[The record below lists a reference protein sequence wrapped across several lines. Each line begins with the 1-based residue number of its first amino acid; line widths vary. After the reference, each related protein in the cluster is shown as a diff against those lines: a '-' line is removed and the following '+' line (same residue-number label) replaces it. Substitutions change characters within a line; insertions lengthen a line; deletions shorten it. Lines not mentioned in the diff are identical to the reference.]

1 MKAEDLVFFHID
13 NTLTFIH
20 LISSLFFS
28 MVEMNDAVDDSDDDA
43 DYTKMD
49 MVWPFIILMGIKRAH
64 ILFSRVNLLCKQ
76 KGNSLIHVIKC

>member
-1 MKAEDLVFFHID
+1 
-13 NTLTFIH
+13 
-20 LISSLFFS
+20 

-64 ILFSRVNLLCKQ
+64 IYSLVLIFYVNKR
-76 KGNSLIHVIKC
+76 GIP